1 MNEHYDLLI
10 FSEVLAKKKK
20 NRFMLDLA
28 IDHDFQAVNLFGNF
42 FFFQSE

>member
-28 IDHDFQAVNLFGNF
+28 IDHDFQGQAESLSMN
-42 FFFQSE
+42 